1 MQNIIQ
7 NEQNTRLLKECK
19 IEEESM
25 LSTIKCL
32 KEGGFVKSTR
42 SHHCQH
48 NCILWAQKLFSFL
61 VSPSPVQYIEYLCVH
76 SLCL

>member
-48 NCILWAQKLFSFL
+48 NCILWAQKLFSFFGL
-61 VSPSPVQYIEYLCVH
+61 TISSAIY
-76 SLCL
+76 